1 MIVEFWGHEFKI
13 NILLGCIGGFL
24 IAVVSSMFGFGGGPF
39 MVPLMTVGLGLPMY
53 VVVGS
58 SLLAIFF
65 NTLMGTTRHYMFGN
79 FDCDVLSH
87 HVPGRDTRR
96 LHRTA
101 DRKTRQ
107 PPRRQK
113 DSGRRASDSWRS
125 TCWEYIK
132 LLGEMTMIDTSVLLD
147 DVAFAKAILEKKEL
161 SNADIVF
168 SLRNLLRMKYYPVAV
183 KFFFSEE

>member
-79 FDCDVLSH
+79 LDATFFLIMFPAAILGGFIAPQIAKRVSPL
-87 HVPGRDTRR
+87 VVKRIAVAG
-96 LHRTA
+96 LLLLA
-101 DRKTRQ
+101 LN
-107 PPRRQK
+107 
-113 DSGRRASDSWRS
+113 
-125 TCWEYIK
+125 
-132 LLGEMTMIDTSVLLD
+132 LLGV
-147 DVAFAKAILEKKEL
+147 
-161 SNADIVF
+161 
-168 SLRNLLRMKYYPVAV
+168 Y
-183 KFFFSEE
+183 